1 MRLTIYEMGS
11 SLDKLLSTLKKNRD
25 NVPLEILKTQYKVPY
40 ETLVNQVNTTAT
52 AFVKA
57 IITDQLIV
65 NKDADIDEQIMVIN
79 QVIQDSGMEK
89 KIRHCMSTTYN
100 TQLIHS
106 MALELRG
113 QIEDALYPYIA
124 QKTCLVADLLNIEE
138 QPIIYNTLTQKVYEN
153 NTWIDRELDLR
164 GKLLIYLMSYK
175 ENTKE

>member
-1 MRLTIYEMGS
+1 
-11 SLDKLLSTLKKNRD
+11 
-25 NVPLEILKTQYKVPY
+25 
-40 ETLVNQVNTTAT
+40 
-52 AFVKA
+52 
-57 IITDQLIV
+57 
-65 NKDADIDEQIMVIN
+65 
-79 QVIQDSGMEK
+79 
-89 KIRHCMSTTYN
+89 MSTTYN

-164 GKLLIYLMSYK
+164 GKLLIYLKSYK
-175 ENTKE
+175 EITKE